1 MMHTSFFIVTV
12 HAYYRYPDGM
22 KYDSVKEQERWEK
35 KILKKLN
42 ETVRT
47 ARKRFRRVHN
57 MPGPAGTESIM
68 ITNTVI
74 IILKLYLSIRL
85 SVCQ

>member
-1 MMHTSFFIVTV
+1 
-12 HAYYRYPDGM
+12 M

-68 ITNTVI
+68 ITNTI
-74 IILKLYLSIRL
+74 IITLK
-85 SVCQ
+85 